1 VTDQT
6 TPLVPETRVGFA
18 DRVLRWCVGA
28 AARASLL
35 VSPRPAALLVRRL
48 FAAGDAQSKQ
58 RLDKH
63 APPEVVAIVDER
75 YGDEDDML
83 LDIVARH
90 R

>member
-18 DRVLRWCVGA
+18 DRVLRWRVGA